1 MKKSIVN
8 IGKTLDKKEQQKING
23 GELLNFCRYR
33 CNGRNYVL
41 VGGQGNYCYLNFPA
55 IIPNHP
61 NCGGSGGGT
70 PIYA

>member
-1 MKKSIVN
+1 MKNSISKL
-8 IGKTLDKKEQQKING
+8 GKTLNKKEQTEING
-23 GELLNFCRYR
+23 GMLLRTCRYH

-41 VGGQGNYCYLNFPA
+41 NGGQGSYCYLNFPA

-61 NCGGSGGGT
+61 NCGGSGGGN